1 MDAINLEYIFMTE
14 LQDIF
19 PDWED
24 LNREYVSLLGEVVIR
39 PETFVA
45 IRPESCVA
53 KRPITRKF
61 FT

>member
-1 MDAINLEYIFMTE
+1 MDAINLEYIFSPE
-14 LQDIF
+14 LQDMF

-24 LNREYVSLLGEVVIR
+24 LNREYVSLQGEVVIR

-45 IRPESCVA
+45 IRPESGVV